1 MQYFS
6 MGISATTGLTMNK
19 ARIPEISDKISALC
33 SREPAVD
40 VAYIFG
46 SRARGSTG
54 SEKDLDVA
62 LLLNETR
69 GSSFSLLSFMSS
81 LERACECRADVVI
94 LNRAGEILK
103 HEVRRTGRL
112 VFERE
117 SERRKQFEVSSRKS
131 YEDFLYL
138 HRKYSEAVLYRKEDG

>member
-1 MQYFS
+1 
-6 MGISATTGLTMNK
+6 MNK
-19 ARIPEISDKISALC
+19 AGMMEIIDKISALC
-33 SREPAVD
+33 LQEPTVD
-40 VAYIFG
+40 AAYVFG
-46 SRARGSTG
+46 SRAKGSTG

-69 GSSFSLLSFMSS
+69 GSSFFLLSFMSS

-117 SERRKQFEVSSRKS
+117 SEKRKQFEVSSRKS

-138 HRKYSEAVLYRKEDG
+138 HRKYSEAVLYRK